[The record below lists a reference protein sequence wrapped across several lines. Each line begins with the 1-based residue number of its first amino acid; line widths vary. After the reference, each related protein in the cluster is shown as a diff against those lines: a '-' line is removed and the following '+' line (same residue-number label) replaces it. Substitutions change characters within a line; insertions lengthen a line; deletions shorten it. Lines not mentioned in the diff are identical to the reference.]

1 MLCYAAWNIAI
12 RLVRNYNIYMKQ
24 INIRMIR
31 FIPILHVIFLLLNN
45 SNQGLKKNCDD
56 CETKYYD
63 GSIVTEQIS
72 ANCNRVINAEV
83 NNPWYIFDNFKNKNF
98 PFAESYFKNLKSN
111 MPINILGNC
120 GYTSIGMLMS
130 FYDTFINNSI
140 IP

>member
-31 FIPILHVIFLLLNN
+31 FIPILPVIFLLLNN

-83 NNPWYIFDNFKNKNF
+83 NNP
-98 PFAESYFKNLKSN
+98 
-111 MPINILGNC
+111 
-120 GYTSIGMLMS
+120 
-130 FYDTFINNSI
+130 
-140 IP
+140 